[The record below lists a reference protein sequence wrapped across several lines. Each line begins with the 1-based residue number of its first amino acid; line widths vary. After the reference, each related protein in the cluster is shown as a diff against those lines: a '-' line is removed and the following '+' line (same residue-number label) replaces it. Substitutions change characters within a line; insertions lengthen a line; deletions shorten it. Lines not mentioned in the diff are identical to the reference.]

1 MMESDWELFAKE
13 MKLIFTKEVSVKPE
27 KMDPS
32 LIMRKLL
39 VTVARVMMMMHY
51 TSLFSCIGCLLFWD
65 KLSSTIVEWQL
76 FWSRQV
82 GAGEL
87 LFWGKEKN
95 ISRFSQLLFKLSEIF
110 ITHTICFLGLLL
122 QCSLPLLFKWSL
134 DQIIWFCTPQRHI
147 LFLAFIELWD
157 FGPYKFLRRRQPGK
171 NTNLQF

>member
-1 MMESDWELFAKE
+1 MESEWELFAKE
-13 MKLIFTKEVSVKPE
+13 MKLIFTKEVSIKPE
-27 KMDPS
+27 KMGPS

-39 VTVARVMMMMHY
+39 VTIARVMIMIMHY

-82 GAGEL
+82 DAGEL
-87 LFWGKEKN
+87 LFWGKENFKLFTV
-95 ISRFSQLLFKLSEIF
+95 ILFKLSEIF
-110 ITHTICFLGLLL
+110 ITHTIYFLGLLL

-147 LFLAFIELWD
+147 LFVAFIEFWD
-157 FGPYKFLRRRQPGK
+157 FGPHKFLRRQ
-171 NTNLQF
+171 